1 MFAEI
6 ALPLNVSQTFTYR
19 LPEHMAE
26 AARPGSRV
34 IVPFGKKL
42 QSAFI
47 VGIHEDIDDEL
58 RGAIKDVEELIDETP
73 VVNGDILEL
82 TRWMADYYYAPWGEC
97 LRSALPAG
105 TLAATEKLITI
116 TDAGRTAAADPGT
129 GGTAAADL
137 GAGRSGS
144 GPGASR
150 RTTKDATLELLA
162 KSGTMSS
169 RDLEQ
174 QAPKLGTKPAAIPAL
189 MRRLERAGYVR
200 ITQRVG
206 ESRLRPRLQNVVRLV
221 GKRDASGG
229 ASSWSGG
236 TASGNGGGIQDGL
249 ISEPDARS
257 VAPDERVSAGK
268 GRARRGRQ
276 KDEQKRLT
284 EQQQRVVDQLA
295 YQGGPVP
302 LSELLEAAGTSVS
315 AVRTLEK
322 RGIVEVYAREVRRDP
337 LGHLEAPPEPKQI
350 RLTEDQ
356 QAALD
361 SIVQKM
367 SERQY
372 STFLLHGVTGSGKT
386 EIYIRAMAEAL
397 RQGRTALMLIPE
409 ISLTPVFSRRL
420 RSHFGSQLAILHSSL
435 SEGERVDEWRR
446 IKDGDARVVIGTR
459 SAVFAPLQDLGL
471 VVVDEEHDTSYKQDE
486 SPRYSGRDTAIMR
499 ASNAG
504 AVVVLGSATPS
515 LESFHNGHTGKYA
528 YLKLESRYGRRG
540 LAEVE
545 AVDMREVFRRHG
557 KQQIFSDELREAI
570 GAAHSRGEQVMILLN
585 RRGFSAFLIC
595 RTCGLSIKCQN
606 CDVTLTFHRYNLSL
620 QCHYCNYIRPVPKN
634 CPACDGKYVHYVGEG
649 TEQIEARLRE
659 MFPAMRVARL
669 DRDTTRRR
677 GSFEHILMEFAAGAI
692 DLLVGTQMIAKGHD
706 FHNVT
711 LVGVISVDAGLAMPD
726 FRSAERT
733 FQLLTQVAGRAGRGD
748 RPGKVIIQT
757 YHPEHYA
764 VVCARAQDYEGF
776 YQREI
781 NFRRMMNYPPFCA
794 LVNILVHDK
803 QATKAH
809 GAADRLAGELRQAAQ
824 DPGMIRVLGPAPAP
838 LSRLRN
844 EYRFQVLIKA
854 RSRRNA
860 REALDIAMDR
870 TLKAG
875 INQYSI
881 SIEVDPINLM

>member
-6 ALPLNVSQTFTYR
+6 ALPLNVSQTFTYH
-19 LPEHMAE
+19 LPDHMATG
-26 AARPGSRV
+26 ARPGSRV

-42 QSAFI
+42 QAAFI

-116 TDAGRTAAADPGT
+116 TDVGRTAAATLGSDR
-129 GGTAAADL
+129 TAARDL
-137 GAGRSGS
+137 DLSSGRH
-144 GPGASR
+144 
-150 RTTKDATLELLA
+150 TTKDATLELLA
-162 KSGTMSS
+162 KSGTVSS
-169 RDLEQ
+169 RELEQ
-174 QAPKLGTKPAAIPAL
+174 QASRLGTKPAAIAGL

-206 ESRLRPRLQNVVRLV
+206 ESRLRPRLQNVVRLI
-221 GKRDASGG
+221 
-229 ASSWSGG
+229 G
-236 TASGNGGGIQDGL
+236 TKVATGVAESGNGDAVSGSGNALQDAL
-249 ISEPDARS
+249 ISEPDDDS
-257 VAPDERVSAGK
+257 TAPDERVSAVK
-268 GRARRGRQ
+268 GRGRRGRQ

-284 EQQQRVVDQLA
+284 QQQQRVIDQLA

-337 LGHLEAPPEPKQI
+337 LGHLEVPPEPKSI
-350 RLTEDQ
+350 HLTPDQ
-356 QAALD
+356 ETALD
-361 SIVQKM
+361 AIVQKM
-367 SERQY
+367 GERQY

-446 IKDGDARVVIGTR
+446 IKDGDARIVIGTR
-459 SAVFAPLQDLGL
+459 SAVFAPLQDLGV

-515 LESFHNGHTGKYA
+515 LESFHNAHTGKYT
-528 YLKLESRYGRRG
+528 YLKLESRYGSRG

-557 KQQIFSDELREAI
+557 KQQIFSDELKEAI
-570 GAAHSRGEQVMILLN
+570 GAAHARHEQVMILLN

-595 RTCGLSIKCQN
+595 RSCGLSIKCQN

-659 MFPAMRVARL
+659 MFPTMHVARL

-794 LVNILVHDK
+794 LVNILIHDK
-803 QATKAH
+803 EVTKAH
-809 GAADRLAGELRQAAQ
+809 SAAD
-824 DPGMIRVLGPAPAP
+824 
-838 LSRLRN
+838 
-844 EYRFQVLIKA
+844 
-854 RSRRNA
+854 
-860 REALDIAMDR
+860 
-870 TLKAG
+870 
-875 INQYSI
+875 
-881 SIEVDPINLM
+881 

>member
-19 LPEHMAE
+19 LPDHMAT

-42 QSAFI
+42 QAAFI

-116 TDAGRTAAADPGT
+116 TDAGRTAAARPGA
-129 GGTAAADL
+129 GRTATRDLDL
-137 GAGRSGS
+137 GAG
-144 GPGASR
+144 R
-150 RTTKDATLELLA
+150 RTTKDAALELLA
-162 KSGTMSS
+162 KSGTISS
-169 RDLEQ
+169 RELEQ
-174 QAPKLGTKPAAIPAL
+174 QASKLGTKPAAIAAL

-206 ESRLRPRLQNVVRLV
+206 ESRLRPRLQNVVRLI
-221 GKRDASGG
+221 GTKATTGG
-229 ASSWSGG
+229 AG
-236 TASGNGGGIQDGL
+236 SGNGRAASGSGDVL
-249 ISEPDARS
+249 ISEPDDDS
-257 VAPDERVSAGK
+257 LAPGEQLSEGK
-268 GRARRGRQ
+268 GRARRARQ
-276 KDEQKRLT
+276 KDERKGLT
-284 EQQQRVVDQLA
+284 QQQQRVVDQLA

-337 LGHLEAPPEPKQI
+337 LGHLEVPPAPKQI
-350 RLTEDQ
+350 HLTSDQ
-356 QAALD
+356 ETALD
-361 SIVQKM
+361 AIVQKM
-367 SERQY
+367 GERQY

-446 IKDGDARVVIGTR
+446 IKDGDAKIVIGTR

-515 LESFHNGHTGKYA
+515 LESFHNAHTGKYT
-528 YLKLESRYGRRG
+528 YLKLESRYGSRG

-557 KQQIFSDELREAI
+557 KQQIFSDELKEAI

-595 RTCGLSIKCQN
+595 RSCGLSIKCQN

-634 CPACDGKYVHYVGEG
+634 CPACDGQYVHYVGEG
-649 TEQIEARLRE
+649 TEQIEAKLRE
-659 MFPAMRVARL
+659 MFPTMHVARL

-781 NFRRMMNYPPFCA
+781 NFRSMMNYPPFCA
-794 LVNILVHDK
+794 LVNILIHGKEV
-803 QATKAH
+803 TKAH
-809 GAADRLAGELRQAAQ
+809 GTADRLAAELRQAAQ

-838 LSRLRN
+838 LARLRN

-854 RSRRNA
+854 RSRRSA

-875 INQYSI
+875 ANPHSV
-881 SIEVDPINLM
+881 SVEVDPINLM